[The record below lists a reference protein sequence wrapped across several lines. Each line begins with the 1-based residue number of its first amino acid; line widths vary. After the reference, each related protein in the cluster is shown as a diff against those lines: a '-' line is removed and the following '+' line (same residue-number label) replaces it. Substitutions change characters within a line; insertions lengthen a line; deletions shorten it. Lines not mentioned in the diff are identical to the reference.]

1 MEWKDLEK
9 DEEPENGDVVLIF
22 VPWVRNPKTRVVRVY
37 RYSLREYLS
46 PIRFIEYENTDGFEM
61 EYTEAD
67 DDVRYW
73 LPISDLL

>member
-22 VPWVRNPKTRVVRVY
+22 VPWVRDPKTRVVRVY
-37 RYSLREYLS
+37 RDQLREYLS
-46 PIRFIEYENTDGFEM
+46 PIRFIEYENTVGFEM

-67 DDVRYW
+67 DGVRYW
-73 LPISDLL
+73 LPIPDLP